1 VYEAEDKVGALNGA
15 AAAEEEDADDA
26 RRVSITKRTME
37 RAVTTSSKKSIY
49 DEVRRAH
56 DCSYDDRE
64 MVCR

>member
-1 VYEAEDKVGALNGA
+1 VYEAEDKVGALNG

-49 DEVRRAH
+49 DEVRRH
-56 DCSYDDRE
+56 DGSCDDRE